1 MAEMT
6 RDEAAA
12 LLERWAGKGLVPSD
26 EECRKAFAVAIAAL
40 RSPGAAEMREAAIA
54 CVREQ
59 APPRDIRTVV
69 TEAQVSVLDRAI
81 AAIRALPLPAPEV
94 PEEFNWNKAKPF
106 QSADEWYSGKPSN
119 DETHA
124 RTAAT
129 VQWLIEHGGR
139 FPNEPAPE
147 VPEVIKTWCK
157 NYDATEDCGG
167 LDWARN
173 SRLRDYY
180 RKEHGI

>member
-94 PEEFNWNKAKPF
+94 PEAVKVWAARHDKWVEAR
-106 QSADEWYSGKPSN
+106 
-119 DETHA
+119 ETMN
-124 RTAAT
+124 
-129 VQWLIEHGGR
+129 VIEY
-139 FPNEPAPE
+139 N
-147 VPEVIKTWCK
+147 
-157 NYDATEDCGG
+157 
-167 LDWARN
+167 
-173 SRLRDYY
+173 LRDWI
-180 RKEHGI
+180 RKEYGI